1 MSTDGL
7 KTLWNRI
14 GSFGENFL
22 KALWVKLPFDWK
34 DRLEQKVK
42 KELKNQYVESEEWF
56 QKEAERFF
64 LKQGKIILAEALI
77 VIFLIIVLIFGT
89 VFTSK
94 DIILKRNL
102 FGEGT
107 KEVMISLREK
117 KRQKNITYKL
127 REQELSSVQISQ
139 IYDTFFRQLK
149 KKMAGK
155 NSGLDKV
162 TTALNLPESID
173 GYPFEIT
180 YEFLEDG
187 YIWLD
192 GTLNEKEQSKLGK
205 GESYKTTV
213 TVKASYRKYE
223 QSRKYTIRIFS
234 EADAK
239 QHGLFYKAEQYL
251 KKKEAQSRYKA
262 EVKLPSS
269 YGKVRIE
276 TDENGGGNWGVL
288 LFVLAVGAFIP
299 VHNYLKLREAGEK
312 CQAEAERDFHII
324 VHLLTLYMGAGL
336 SFFSAVRRIGRSYQK
351 QKDRDGQK
359 KYAFERILLMEQQMN
374 NGVSQREACYNWGMQ
389 FKTSSYQKLSLIL
402 IQSFTKGAR
411 DAAMLMETEEREAFN
426 KRIDKAKKE
435 GEEASTRLLFPM
447 ILLLG
452 EVMLLVMYPALIRFQ
467 GF

>member
-7 KTLWNRI
+7 KILQNRI
-14 GSFGENFL
+14 GSFGESFL
-22 KALWVKLPFDWK
+22 KALWVKLPSDWK

-56 QKEAERFF
+56 QTEAEQFF
-64 LKQGKIILAEALI
+64 LKQGKIMLAEAVI
-77 VIFLIIVLIFGT
+77 VIFLIIVLILGT

-102 FGEGT
+102 FGKGT

-117 KRQKNITYKL
+117 KRKKNITYKL

-139 IYDTFFRQLK
+139 IYDRFFRQLK
-149 KKMAGK
+149 RKMAGK
-155 NSGLDKV
+155 NSSLDKV

-205 GESYKTTV
+205 GESYKTTI

-251 KKKEAQSRYKA
+251 KKKEAQSRYKD

-276 TDENGGGNWGVL
+276 TEENGSGNWGVL

-411 DAAMLMETEEREAFN
+411 DAAMLMETEEREAFS

>member
-7 KTLWNRI
+7 KTLRNRI
-14 GSFGENFL
+14 GSFGERLL
-22 KALWVKLPFDWK
+22 KALWVKFPFDWK
-34 DRLEQKVK
+34 DRLEQKIK

-56 QKEAERFF
+56 QKETEQFF
-64 LKQGKIILAEALI
+64 LKQGKIILAEAVI
-77 VIFLIIVLIFGT
+77 VIFLIIVLILGT

-107 KEVMISLREK
+107 KEVMISLKEK

-127 REQELSSVQISQ
+127 REQELSSVQIGQ
-139 IYDTFFRQLK
+139 IYNRFFRQLK
-149 KKMAGK
+149 KKMEGK

-205 GESYKTTV
+205 GESYKTTI

-239 QHGLFYKAEQYL
+239 QHSLFYKAEQYL
-251 KKKEAQSRYKA
+251 KKKEAQSRSKE

-276 TDENGGGNWGVL
+276 TEENGAGNWGVL

-351 QKDRDGQK
+351 QKDREGKK

-411 DAAMLMETEEREAFN
+411 DAAMLMETEEREAFS